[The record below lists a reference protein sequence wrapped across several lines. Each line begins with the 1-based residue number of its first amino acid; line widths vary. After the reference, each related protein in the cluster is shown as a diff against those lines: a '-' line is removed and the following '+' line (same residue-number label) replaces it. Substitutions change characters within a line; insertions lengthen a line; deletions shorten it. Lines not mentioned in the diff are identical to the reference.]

1 MDEPSSNNMSRRHYI
16 IDQKQDARKVRFEIL
31 IAAVL
36 FLAITIGG
44 AYIFFDLNRSDV
56 VIDNSGNRAI
66 LGTVE
71 SDEFYKRV
79 ENEYYEMKIPT
90 DWKKINN
97 PEVIINGTKYYPE
110 RYQGVEGEHV
120 GRRIDVYREEIP
132 FQLGIDKVVKV
143 SAIGNKIVPTKT
155 SPQCYKFTEFPA
167 VESGDDHPSEWE
179 EIPFMC
185 MTSQITNVLGAIE
198 FTQEDGVVLDSENFG
213 TQRFFLVYMD
223 HGSRLDNSI
232 FYNILES
239 FRAK

>member
-1 MDEPSSNNMSRRHYI
+1 MDEPSSNKMSRRHYR
-16 IDQKQDARKVRFEIL
+16 IDQKPDNRKIRFEIL

-36 FLAITIGG
+36 LIAIVVGG
-44 AYIFFDLNRSDV
+44 TYIFFDLNRSDV

-79 ENEYYEMKIPT
+79 DNEYYQMKIPT

-97 PEVIINGTKYYPE
+97 PEVIVNGTKYYPE

-120 GRRIDVYREEIP
+120 GRRLDVYREEIP
-132 FQLGIDKVVKV
+132 YQLGIDKVVKV
-143 SAIGNKIVPTKT
+143 SAVGSEIVTVKT
-155 SPQCYKFTEFPA
+155 SPQCYKFTDFPY

-179 EIPFMC
+179 GIPFMC
-185 MTSQITNVLGAIE
+185 MSSQITNVLGAIE
-198 FTQEDGVVLDSENFG
+198 FTQRDGVVLDSPNYG
-213 TQRFFLVYMD
+213 TQKYFLVYMD

-239 FRAK
+239 FRVK